1 MSKQTKSRYNNE
13 KDENDIPQKVSEEIA
28 SLIRKVG
35 YFFLG
40 FSLFIFLKTLI
51 PVHLFDSQWEFSVIG
66 QLVDQIW
73 WILLGFVFI
82 FYYREGSLISYSEA
96 RLLNFFSWLSLVVA
110 ISYLVMIPL
119 SIYDTSNIS
128 YYINNDHILQDS
140 KIDTQLERL
149 DKRIQQSNSP
159 EQLIAIAK
167 RINPQKTLSNTKN
180 LDQLKQEIK
189 APLEKLRQNL
199 HKNNADQF
207 NERLVQFS
215 KTGIST
221 IFGSILSATSLY
233 VLWRSTLWARL
244 LFKQYQ
250 ED

>member
-1 MSKQTKSRYNNE
+1 
-13 KDENDIPQKVSEEIA
+13 
-28 SLIRKVG
+28 
-35 YFFLG
+35 
-40 FSLFIFLKTLI
+40 
-51 PVHLFDSQWEFSVIG
+51 
-66 QLVDQIW
+66 
-73 WILLGFVFI
+73 
-82 FYYREGSLISYSEA
+82 
-96 RLLNFFSWLSLVVA
+96 
-110 ISYLVMIPL
+110 MIPL

-128 YYINNDHILQDS
+128 YFINNDRILQDS

-180 LDQLKQEIK
+180 IDQLKQEIK
-189 APLEKLRQNL
+189 APLEKLRQNM

-233 VLWRSTLWARL
+233 LLWKSTLWARL

>member
-1 MSKQTKSRYNNE
+1 
-13 KDENDIPQKVSEEIA
+13 
-28 SLIRKVG
+28 
-35 YFFLG
+35 
-40 FSLFIFLKTLI
+40 
-51 PVHLFDSQWEFSVIG
+51 
-66 QLVDQIW
+66 
-73 WILLGFVFI
+73 
-82 FYYREGSLISYSEA
+82 
-96 RLLNFFSWLSLVVA
+96 
-110 ISYLVMIPL
+110 
-119 SIYDTSNIS
+119 
-128 YYINNDHILQDS
+128 LQDS

-199 HKNNADQF
+199 RKNNADQF